1 MLDHFEQLIRI
12 DPAARGLI
20 SSEAQWGPLAAGHLE
35 QACVDL
41 ARRARRVVLVTGFYI
56 PLGNP
61 PAAETDGPLGTALL
75 AEVLRRDGVEV
86 ELLTDRLCAPALRV
100 CAEATGL
107 PVDCVS
113 ECPFPQHPDESATV
127 FEEWESDF
135 TARAARLG
143 VTHLVAIERVGPA
156 HTRESVGR
164 QSGADERVVR
174 EFQRR
179 VEPAQEGHCHNMRGV
194 AIDQY
199 TAPLHRLF
207 ERWPEQL
214 PALRTI
220 GVGDGANEIGMGS
233 LRWDDLTRRL
243 PGEHAGRIP
252 CRVGCTWTV
261 VCGVSNWGGYALA
274 AGFAHERGRVDL
286 LRHHTAEFQEQVLVE
301 LVRRGPAV
309 DGVTRQQ
316 TPSVDGLDFASYIA
330 PWRRLRE
337 ALQIE

>member
-1 MLDHFEQLIRI
+1 MLDHLEQLIRI

-113 ECPFPQHPDESATV
+113 ECPFPLQPDESATV

-207 ERWPEQL
+207 ESWPEQL

-233 LRWDDLTRRL
+233 LCWDDLTRRL

-337 ALQIE
+337 ALGIE